1 MRLEL
6 SVQTALSLPVSREQ
20 IQLALEAVLAAPE
33 CADRLPTGSKVVALR
48 VTDDAEMRKLNFR
61 FRGKDQSTDVLSF
74 RHADESTFMVAEVE
88 GLQEE
93 LGDLIMSLAYIR
105 RTADQNGTDLA
116 SEFLLCFV
124 HGMLHL
130 LDWDHDTPELTRGM
144 FMCQDRILRQM
155 GFRPKRTW
163 PLQSESAKDG

>member
-1 MRLEL
+1 MPLDL
-6 SVQTALSLPVSREQ
+6 SIQTTLSLPVSREQ

-33 CADRLPTGSKVVALR
+33 CTDRLPAGSEVMTLR
-48 VTDDAEMRKLNFR
+48 VTDDAEIRKLNFQ
-61 FRGKDQSTDVLSF
+61 FRGEDQSTDVLSF
-74 RHADESTFMVAEVE
+74 RHADESAFMVAEVE
-88 GLQEE
+88 DLRKE
-93 LGDLIMSLAYIR
+93 LGDLIMSLPYIR

-144 FMCQDRILRQM
+144 FICQDRILRQI
-155 GFRPKRTW
+155 GYRPKRTW
-163 PLQSESAKDG
+163 PLQSERVNDG